1 MVKSRGD
8 KVAVKLY
15 GHVNRALLVSNDGND
30 TDYYNVDNANSQSR
44 LGIDGVAKINDHLSI
59 GSKIELGLKSN
70 LSGDVDQKNKN
81 PSFDI
86 NERVLEM
93 FITHDRFGK
102 LSIGQGHTASDGSS
116 EVDLSGTSVIGYSF
130 ISGVAGGQLFFDKKT
145 KSLSDTRIRNVF
157 QNMDGL
163 ARQDRIR
170 YDSPIYNGFQ
180 GSGSI
185 NNDDGGDLVLRYSG
199 KFGDTRVAAAGAW
212 ASPGDQIPNVD
223 NQYNG
228 SASVLFGMGLNF
240 TVAGGYRDLKD
251 ARSGD
256 DASFIYGKVGYRR
269 SFFSFGDTAFSVD
282 FGRFDDVVQTKDE
295 ADTIGTQIVQ
305 NLDPWGSEWY
315 LGYRYHSLDRED
327 EDFDDINAF
336 MSGFRVKF

>member
-1 MVKSRGD
+1 MKEWKWVVLTVFVFTVMAYLTVPPVAANDAETLEQLKAIIEAQQKDIEELKRKVNELTRKEKPETAPPEAAPVSANMVKSRDD
-8 KVAVKLY
+8 KVAVKIY
-15 GHVNRALLVSNDGND
+15 GHVNRALLVADDGDD
-30 TDYYNVDNANSQSR
+30 TNYYNVDNANSQSR

-93 FITHDRFGK
+93 FITHDRLGE

-145 KSLSDTRIRNVF
+145 KSLSDTRIRHVF

-170 YDSPIYNGFQ
+170 YDSPIYYGFR

-185 NNDDGGDLVLRYSG
+185 NNDDGGDLALRYSG
-199 KFGDTRVAAAGAW
+199 KFGDTMVAAAGAW
-212 ASPGDQIPNVD
+212 ARSPP
-223 NQYNG
+223 
-228 SASVLFGMGLNF
+228 SSLLM
-240 TVAGGYRDLKD
+240 
-251 ARSGD
+251 
-256 DASFIYGKVGYRR
+256 
-269 SFFSFGDTAFSVD
+269 
-282 FGRFDDVVQTKDE
+282 
-295 ADTIGTQIVQ
+295 
-305 NLDPWGSEWY
+305 DPDPRKP
-315 LGYRYHSLDRED
+315 L
-327 EDFDDINAF
+327 
-336 MSGFRVKF
+336 